1 MSCKLGVICLNFSL
15 LCFFLLN
22 LQPLSAQNNFAPID
36 EFVQKNQKTL
46 GKQVVVLV
54 WKDDKMVYKKE
65 TSEDF
70 NARTQAPVGA
80 SGQWLTAATAM
91 ALVDDKKIGLE
102 DKTSQHISILAK
114 YMKGYITL
122 RNGLTHTTGIEGEKT
137 GIGKFAPRL
146 KFENLDAQMG
156 YFASKREIV
165 TNPQTE
171 FYYSHVGMNIA
182 GRMIEVVTKRTFD
195 RIAQE
200 KITRPLK
207 MRATSF
213 YDNNMFVD
221 PSMGAQS
228 TANDYMNFLVMLLN
242 DGQFEGRQ
250 VLSKEAVAEML
261 KAQFTELP
269 VKFTPPGTEG
279 WKYGMGAWL
288 VEDEG
293 GQGTV
298 VTSPSLTGTWPFID
312 KKNKYAALLLVKS
325 PSGENGS
332 EMFVQFRTAV
342 NTALGLN

>member
-1 MSCKLGVICLNFSL
+1 MSCKIRVTCLNFSL

-22 LQPLSAQNNFAPID
+22 LQPVKAQYNFAPID
-36 EFVQKNQKTL
+36 ELIQKNQKIL
-46 GKQVVVLV
+46 GKQVIALV
-54 WKDDKMVYKKE
+54 WKDDKVIYRKE
-65 TSEDF
+65 TNEDF
-70 NARTQAPVGA
+70 NSKTPVPVGA
-80 SGQWLTAATAM
+80 SGQWLTAAAAM
-91 ALVDDKKIGLE
+91 ALVDDNKIALE
-102 DKTSQHISILAK
+102 DKTSAYIPILKK

-122 RNGLTHTTGIEGEKT
+122 RNGLTHTTGVEGEKT
-137 GIGKFAPRL
+137 GIGKLAPRL

-171 FYYSHVGMNIA
+171 FFYSHVGMNIA
-182 GRMIEVVTKRTFD
+182 GRMLEVVTKRSFD
-195 RIAQE
+195 RITQE

-213 YDNNMFVD
+213 YDNNMFTD
-221 PSMGAQS
+221 PSMGAQT

-242 DGQFEGRQ
+242 DGMFEGKQ
-250 VLSKEAVAEML
+250 VLSKHSVDEML
-261 KAQFTELP
+261 KGQFTDLP

-279 WKYGMGAWL
+279 WKYGLGAWL
-288 VEDEG
+288 VEDDG

-298 VTSPSLTGTWPFID
+298 VTSPSLTGTWPYID